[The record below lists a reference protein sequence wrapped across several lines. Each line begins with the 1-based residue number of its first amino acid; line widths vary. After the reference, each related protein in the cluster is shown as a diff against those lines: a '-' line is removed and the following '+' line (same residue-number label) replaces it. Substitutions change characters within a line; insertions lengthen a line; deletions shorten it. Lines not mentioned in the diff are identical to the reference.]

1 MKQQEKPRTCG
12 EGTGGMMRV
21 KTTRFGELD
30 IPEEATLEFPRGIFG
45 FPELR
50 RCCLLPYGSTRG
62 LRWLQS
68 LEDPT
73 LLFLTMEPYLVFPE
87 YEAEVPEHE
96 AAALGLERPEE
107 AAVLTLVTISPETE
121 AMTTNLMAP
130 IVINTKTRR
139 GRQVIV
145 EGDRYLT
152 KHLIGGEIKDGF
164 DAGIDAESW

>member
-1 MKQQEKPRTCG
+1 M
-12 EGTGGMMRV
+12 
-21 KTTRFGELD
+21 RFGELD
-30 IPEEATLEFPRGIFG
+30 IPEEATVEFPGGIFG
-45 FPELR
+45 FPKLR
-50 RCCLLPYGSTRG
+50 RCCLVPCGSVRG

-68 LEDPT
+68 LDDPK
-73 LLFLTMEPYLVFPE
+73 LVFLTVEPYLVFPD
-87 YEAEVPEHE
+87 YEAEVPEQE
-96 AAALGLERPEE
+96 AAALGLMRPEE
-107 AAVLTLVTISPETE
+107 AAVLTLVTISPEGE
-121 AMTTNLMAP
+121 AVTTNLMAP